1 MDTLPPASFSDRNTI
16 MVLVRSS
23 ATLPTKMQLPWSQK
37 QVTVLGKC
45 DSQFSILLD
54 AEKHNPVPTVSQS
67 FPKEVLIQL
76 VSSPFPST
84 EILVNFVSSPREPQA
99 FCCDDLSKNAFL
111 KKNI

>member
-23 ATLPTKMQLPWSQK
+23 ATLPTKMQLPRSQK

-45 DSQFSILLD
+45 DSQFCILLD

-67 FPKEVLIQL
+67 FPKE
-76 VSSPFPST
+76 
-84 EILVNFVSSPREPQA
+84 
-99 FCCDDLSKNAFL
+99 DLL
-111 KKNI
+111 TL